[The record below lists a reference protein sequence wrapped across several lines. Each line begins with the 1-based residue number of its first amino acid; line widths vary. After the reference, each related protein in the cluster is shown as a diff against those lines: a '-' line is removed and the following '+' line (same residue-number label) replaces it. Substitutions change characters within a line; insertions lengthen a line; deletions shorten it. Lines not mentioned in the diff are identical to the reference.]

1 MLSRGFI
8 VLWIAMAVAMAGI
21 GMVSPLLPV
30 YVRDELQGPELAV
43 ALSFSGLAV
52 TQLAMSPTVGR
63 LGDRYGPKL
72 LIVLGFLVYGGAGL
86 GYLFSHHWS
95 LVIVFRLISGIGA
108 AAIFPMALS
117 YVGRLSPPGREGA
130 YMGMYAVAETAGF
143 GVGPLLGGAV
153 RDLVSSQAA
162 FLTMSVLLCGTGLL
176 ALIALPSVG
185 ASGRIGGR
193 NEDARDENDPSG
205 GGRDGTEAAALL
217 PWPTV
222 ARMPI
227 VQAAVAARICVSTS
241 WGAGSTFLAVYVVSA
256 DGLNTGSATFVGIV
270 LASRSLLGGLVQPFT
285 GRLADRINRRNLV
298 ALGFGGAALLQFVIP
313 DLPRALTD
321 VSFLGDSI
329 VVAPWLL
336 AVFIGIGVCEA
347 LAMPAQQALFVE
359 AGRRAGM
366 GAVMGLNQMGSSVGF
381 LGGSLLG
388 AGVVSV
394 FGLPSVFRFAGLL
407 VLAGVAAFWL
417 LMRRAEAE
425 RAELMPELAVTPAGD

>member
-30 YVRDELQGPELAV
+30 YVRDELHGPELAV

-52 TQLAMSPTVGR
+52 TQLAMSPSVGR
-63 LGDRYGPKL
+63 AGDRYGPKL
-72 LIVLGFLVYGGAGL
+72 LIVVGFLIYGGAGL
-86 GYLFSHHWS
+86 GYLFSHHWA
-95 LVIVFRLISGIGA
+95 LVIVFRLVSGIGA

-117 YVGRLSPPGREGA
+117 YVGRLAPPGREGS

-143 GVGPLLGGAV
+143 GLGPLLGGAV

-176 ALIALPSVG
+176 ALVALPAVRAG
-185 ASGRIGGR
+185 
-193 NEDARDENDPSG
+193 E
-205 GGRDGTEAAALL
+205 RDGEDGPGGTNDLDATPERVQL
-217 PWPTV
+217 PWRTV

-227 VQAAVAARICVSTS
+227 VQAAVAARVCVSTS
-241 WGAGSTFLAVYVVSA
+241 WGAGSTFLAVYVVSS

-270 LASRSLLGGLVQPFT
+270 LASRSLLGGLVQPLT
-285 GRLADRINRRNLV
+285 GRLADRINRRYLV
-298 ALGFGGAALLQFVIP
+298 AAGLGGAAICQFVIP
-313 DLPRALTD
+313 DLPRTLTD
-321 VSFLGDSI
+321 VSLLGDT
-329 VVAPWLL
+329 VVMAPWLL
-336 AVFIGIGVCEA
+336 AVFIGIGMCEA

-366 GAVMGLNQMGSSVGF
+366 GAVMGLNQMGSSLGF
-381 LGGSLLG
+381 LGGSLVG
-388 AGVVSV
+388 AAVVSV

-407 VLAGVAAFWL
+407 VFLGVVAFWL
-417 LMRRAEAE
+417 LMRRAQASPPFPMT
-425 RAELMPELAVTPAGD
+425 ELVVAPAGE